1 MSRFLPWHQP
11 LWQRLV
17 KQQAEGRLPHA
28 MLFAG
33 AKGVG
38 KVQFAEAIGAG
49 LLCHSP
55 LEGEACGSCKSCEL
69 IKGGSH
75 PDLLRLSPEEE
86 GKVIKVDPV
95 RGMIDKLHGTAQ
107 QGGYRILIVHP
118 AEEMNVA
125 AANAI
130 LKTLEEPGDAT
141 LIMLVVDQLGKVM
154 PTIRSRCQRIDF
166 PTPQTAEATRWLAT
180 EAEISEDEASKF
192 LALAQGAPLLARD
205 WKLGGVKDLRAKF
218 LTGLADLIRNRQS
231 PLTLAEQLQKE
242 DVGLMLSWWGTLMSD
257 VVHLQLAEANGPR
270 TNLDMAKLVAALAKR
285 CQSDAIFK
293 LNDQIHQER
302 AALMYHQNPNKQ
314 LLLEKLFMDW
324 KRLTQTD

>member
-1 MSRFLPWHQP
+1 LNAVLPWQSS
-11 LWQRLV
+11 LWSRLQ
-17 KQQAEGRLPHA
+17 KQHAEGRLPHA

-33 AKGVG
+33 AKGIG
-38 KVQFAEAIGAG
+38 KLEFALALGAG
-49 LLCHSP
+49 LLCHAP
-55 LEGEACGSCKSCEL
+55 QAGAACGHCKSCEL

-86 GKVIKVDPV
+86 GKVIRVDPV
-95 RGMIDKLHGTAQ
+95 REMIDRLHSTAQ
-107 QGGYRILIVHP
+107 QGGYRILVIYP
-118 AEEMNVA
+118 AEEMNIA

-166 PTPQTAEATRWLAT
+166 PPPSTEQASAWLAQEAEVSEAEAA
-180 EAEISEDEASKF
+180 KF
-192 LALAQGAPLLARD
+192 LALAQGSPLLARD
-205 WKLGGVKDLRAKF
+205 WKLSGVKDLRAKF
-218 LTGLADLIRNRQS
+218 LTGLADLLRNRQS

-242 DVGLMLSWWGTLMSD
+242 DVALMLSWWSTLLSD
-257 VVHLQLAEANGPR
+257 VVQVQLAGADGPR

-285 CQSDAIFK
+285 VESDAIFK
-293 LNDQIHQER
+293 LNDEIHRER
-302 AALMYHQNPNKQ
+302 AALLYHQNPNKQ
-314 LLLEKLFMDW
+314 LMLETLFMDW

>member
-1 MSRFLPWHQP
+1 MSAVLPWHQP
-11 LWQRLV
+11 LWQRLI

-38 KVQFAEAIGAG
+38 KVQFAEAIGAA
-49 LLCHSP
+49 LLCHAP
-55 LEGEACGSCKSCEL
+55 MDGAACGQCKSCEL
-69 IKGGSH
+69 IKAGSH

-95 RGMIDKLHGTAQ
+95 REMIDKLHGTAQ

-118 AEEMNVA
+118 AEEMNIA

-166 PTPQTAEATRWLAT
+166 AAPKAEEARGWLAS
-180 EAEISEDEASKF
+180 EAQISDEEAGKF
-192 LALAQGAPLLARD
+192 LALAQGAPLLAKA

-242 DVGLMLSWWGTLMSD
+242 DVALMLTWWGTLMSD
-257 VVHLQLAEANGPR
+257 VIHQQLAGAESPR

-285 CQSDAIFK
+285 VESGAIFK

-314 LLLEKLFMDW
+314 LLLEKLFMEW
-324 KRLTQTD
+324 KSLAQTD

>member
-1 MSRFLPWHQP
+1 MSRVLPWHQP
-11 LWQRLV
+11 LWHRLI
-17 KQQAEGRLPHA
+17 KQHAEGRLPHA

-38 KVQFAEAIGAG
+38 KLDFALAIGAG

-55 LEGEACGSCKSCEL
+55 LDGVACGRCKSCDL
-69 IKGGSH
+69 IAAGSH

-95 RGMIDKLHGTAQ
+95 REMIDRLHGTAQ

-118 AEEMNVA
+118 AEEMNIA

-166 PTPQTAEATRWLAT
+166 PLPSRSEAASWLASEAVIDEAEA
-180 EAEISEDEASKF
+180 DKY

-205 WKLGGVKDLRAKF
+205 WKLSGVKEQRAKF
-218 LTGLADLIRNRQS
+218 LTGLADLLRNRLS

-242 DVGLMLSWWGTLMSD
+242 DLGLVLNWWSTLLSDAIHM
-257 VVHLQLAEANGPR
+257 QLAGAEGPK
-270 TNLDMAKLVAALAKR
+270 TNLDMEKLVTALAKR
-285 CQSDAIFK
+285 AESSAIFK
-293 LNDQIHQER
+293 FNDQIHHER
-302 AALMYHQNPNKQ
+302 AALLYHQNPNKQ
-314 LLLEKLFMDW
+314 LMLEKLFMDW
-324 KRLTQTD
+324 KSLTQTD